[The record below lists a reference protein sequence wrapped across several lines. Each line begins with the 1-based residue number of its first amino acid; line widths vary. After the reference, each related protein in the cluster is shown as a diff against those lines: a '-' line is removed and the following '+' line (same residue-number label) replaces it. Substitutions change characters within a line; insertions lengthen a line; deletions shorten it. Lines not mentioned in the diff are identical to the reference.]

1 MEIHKKVV
9 NKLVFFEESKTF
21 LHKRYIASEND
32 QIQSIIFV
40 IVTKTKLLFPN
51 PVTFGKDIF
60 TNHDLGCPPS
70 QILTSLPFLLRAL
83 ATFAHH
89 HF

>member
-9 NKLVFFEESKTF
+9 NTLVFFEESRTL

-32 QIQSIIFV
+32 QIQSIILV

-60 TNHDLGCPPS
+60 TNHDFGCPPL
-70 QILTSLPFLLRAL
+70 QMPTSPPFLLHAL
-83 ATFAHH
+83 ATFGHH